1 MSHTVESLLKQFPD
15 AQLVAD
21 IVLLY
26 RDGKHIELG
35 KRQGGAFNLTPEGKI
50 FMESVKVEPKVEPK
64 AEAPK
69 RGRKAADPVEALV
82 EAVAVAE

>member
-26 RDGKHIELG
+26 RDGKHVELG
-35 KRQGGAFNLTPEGKI
+35 KRQDGVFNLTAEGKI
-50 FMESVKVEPKVEPK
+50 FLENVKDEPKQEKV
-64 AEAPK
+64 
-69 RGRKAADPVEALV
+69 KAAPAVKKTDKVDLAVE
-82 EAVAVAE
+82 

>member
-35 KRQGGAFNLTPEGKI
+35 KRSEGTFNLTAEGKL
-50 FMESVKVEPKVEPK
+50 FLENVKDEPKV
-64 AEAPK
+64 EAPK
-69 RGRKAADPVEALV
+69 RGRKAAEEVVVEETA
-82 EAVAVAE
+82 AE

>member
-35 KRQGGAFNLTPEGKI
+35 KRFEGAFNLTPEGKL
-50 FMESVKVEPKVEPK
+50 FLDSTKDEPK

-69 RGRKAADPVEALV
+69 RTRKATEEVVV
-82 EAVAVAE
+82 EAVE

>member
-26 RDGKHIELG
+26 RDGKHVELG
-35 KRQGGAFNLTPEGKI
+35 KRQGGAFNLTPQGQI
-50 FMESVKVEPKVEPK
+50 FLENYKDEPKQEKAKPAKKSEKPAEDVDLSVE
-64 AEAPK
+64 
-69 RGRKAADPVEALV
+69 
-82 EAVAVAE
+82 

>member
-26 RDGKHIELG
+26 RDGKHVELG
-35 KRQGGAFNLTPEGKI
+35 KRQAGAFNLTDEGKL
-50 FMESVKVEPKVEPK
+50 FLENYKEEPA

-69 RGRKAADPVEALV
+69 RARKAAETPDA
-82 EAVAVAE
+82 AAAE

>member
-1 MSHTVESLLKQFPD
+1 MSHSVESLLKQFPD

-35 KRQGGAFNLTPEGKI
+35 KRQEGAFNLTDAGKL
-50 FMESVKVEPKVEPK
+50 FLEAQ
-64 AEAPK
+64 AEAAPK
-69 RGRKAADPVEALV
+69 RSAKAAKAPEEA
-82 EAVAVAE
+82 AE

>member
-35 KRQGGAFNLTPEGKI
+35 KRADGAFNLTAEGKI
-50 FMESVKVEPKVEPK
+50 FLQNAEDSPKQEKAKPAAKK
-64 AEAPK
+64 AEK
-69 RGRKAADPVEALV
+69 SVEQVDLAV
-82 EAVAVAE
+82 E